1 MPGLLQRV
9 GGAALAGVGQGIIAE
24 AGQRRKE
31 TLARIRE
38 QYADKRTTALI
49 DARAS
54 EGGLDRASREKIAR
68 LKAAGTSATARRAN
82 AAIEAARNQ
91 VLELDL
97 DPQEFLKR
105 GTKPSDL
112 MQQLSDEGEYN
123 PNLMGILRTAMK
135 RKTGDDPDHA
145 MWIRYGSGGRMPDK
159 QRADMSGTTYSDRP
173 VGDPMD
179 ETAPAASSPGAPPP
193 RPRITE
199 EPLPPPRALDKG
211 RSFFDL
217 PGGEQPSA
225 PGRQPSP
232 GPEAAPASADRVD
245 GVPIRS
251 MGASDLMRIIE
262 RHRRG
267 EIRLTRAQIVAL
279 RDRYDEVERGR

>member
-49 DARAS
+49 DARAR
-54 EGGLDRASREKIAR
+54 EGGLDRASREKIAG
-68 LKAAGTSATARRAN
+68 LKDAGTSATARRAN

-91 VLELDL
+91 VLELGL

-112 MQQLSDEGEYN
+112 MQKIKDDGQYN
-123 PNLMGILRTAMK
+123 TNFMGILRTAMK
-135 RKTGDDPDHA
+135 RKTGEDRDHA
-145 MWIRYGSGGRMPDK
+145 MWLRFGAGGEMPAK
-159 QRADMSGTTYSDRP
+159 EQVDMRGTAYADRP
-173 VGDPMD
+173 MGGPMD

-232 GPEAAPASADRVD
+232 GLEAAPASADRVD

-251 MGASDLMRIIE
+251 MGEADLMRIIE

-267 EIRLTRAQIVAL
+267 EIRLTRAQIIAL